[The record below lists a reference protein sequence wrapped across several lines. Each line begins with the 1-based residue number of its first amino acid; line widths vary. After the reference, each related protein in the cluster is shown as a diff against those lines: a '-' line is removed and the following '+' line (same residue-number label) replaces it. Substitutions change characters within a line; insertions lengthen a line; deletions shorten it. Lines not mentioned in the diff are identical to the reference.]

1 MRKKIKPNVILSY
14 KKICSLV
21 MKLYHKNCHCCLYIL
36 ILVLLSPYCTVGFI
50 NHKQNIKFPTI
61 CTSDIKCDYSKLHT
75 LVLNSFTCPD
85 NFNEAEDMS
94 LINVQA
100 ICELRV
106 SWYIYEENI
115 LDPYFQ
121 FGIPNPSLEF

>member
-1 MRKKIKPNVILSY
+1 
-14 KKICSLV
+14 

-36 ILVLLSPYCTVGFI
+36 ILILLSPYCTVGFI